1 MQKDGGKKLART
13 TALHGTFVTV
23 NLVRRVGYTLY
34 WSTSI
39 LLSDAAMSSTTV
51 KVSKTTVAELEVL
64 REQLNARSLDEAV
77 RLLIRKHRM
86 DALLEALGADRGKIR
101 PFTEEDRGEDR

>member
-1 MQKDGGKKLART
+1 MGPLRRLVLAF
-13 TALHGTFVTV
+13 LFQSGFVTV
-23 NLVRRVGYTLY
+23 NLVRAVRYTLY

-39 LLSDAAMSSTTV
+39 LMFDATMPSTTV

-86 DALLEALGADRGKIR
+86 DELLEALGADRGKIR